1 MNEGWHFHVISI
13 YEAEMEIYVDN
24 VMKSRKDNDLQ
35 LKPNE
40 TYKIELQ
47 GL

>member
-13 YEAEMEIYVDN
+13 YETEMEAYVDN
-24 VMKSRKDNDLQ
+24 EMKSRKDNDLK

-47 GL
+47 GM